1 MQKRRVLV
9 VGWDAADWKVI
20 EPLMAAGQMPHLAR
34 LVDRG
39 VMGNIATL
47 EPVLSPM
54 LWTSIATGKRPYK
67 HGVLGFSEVVAQT
80 GVVRPVSSLSRRT
93 KAIWNILHQEGLVCH
108 VIGWWPSQP
117 VEPVRGV
124 MVSNHFHV
132 ASTPLGTPWPV
143 PRTAVHPEEL
153 GSELADLRIHP
164 LELDGETLQFFVP
177 RAAEIDQQADRR
189 LVPLAKVIAECASVN
204 AVASHVLATRPD
216 WDFAAVYLDAI
227 DHFSH
232 GFMRYH
238 PPRLPWIPEPDFE
251 LYSRVI
257 SAAYVLHDRMLG
269 GLLELAGDDATVIV
283 LSDHGFHPDH
293 LRPRVLPNEPAGP
306 AAEHRRFGMFVAAG
320 PGIRRDELVG
330 SASLLD
336 VTPTLLSLY
345 GLPVGRDMD
354 GRVLA
359 AIYDQPPAERFIDS
373 WDAVP
378 GDAALN
384 PPSEQADSEAA
395 AAMLKQ
401 MADLGYIDA
410 IGDDR
415 QKSIDQTVREERY
428 NLARALV
435 DGGRLDEAA
444 VIFADLW
451 DRWPNASR
459 FGVHLLQAL
468 LAADRVLEA
477 RETFGRLQERK
488 QAAVEAG
495 RRELDA
501 LLGAIRRRL
510 GLAEHEPVGGEL
522 LPEAEQHT
530 LRQLVAQTTTNRPTF
545 AYLEGSLLAAE
556 GRWSEALVALDAA
569 AKVQTSQQPSL
580 QLKRAEVLLKLRRP
594 QEALAAFAGAAEL
607 DPLNAA
613 AHLGAAR
620 VSLALGDVAR
630 AGSEA
635 RAAITCN
642 FDLPQAHVLA
652 GLAAWRQTNHA
663 EAERFLRNA
672 VEINPVFP
680 AGQRTLAAF
689 EARVKRDYA
698 AASERLEL
706 ARQARR
712 RIVRLR
718 AGIRPEGQHPDEYQR
733 SFPRE
738 AVAWAGGGSG
748 GAVPPV
754 VPPWQRCVVVVTGL
768 PRSGTSMM
776 MQMLAAGGIPVM
788 ADDLRAADENNQ
800 RGYLEFDPVKRL
812 AADNGWLR
820 DAVGRAVKIVSP
832 LLAHLDKQLTYRIV
846 HMVRPVREVVASQRT
861 MVSRLGRSGAD
872 ISDEALVAILERQL
886 AAARV
891 LLDDLRAR
899 GRAAVVEVAYVA
911 TMRDPQTTAARL
923 ADFFALGFDDR
934 GAAAAV
940 DPLLYRSTGGGG
952 REPPLRSTAATTN

>member
-20 EPLMAAGQMPHLAR
+20 EPLMAAGQMPQLAG

-80 GVVRPVSSLSRRT
+80 GTVRPVSSLSRRT
-93 KAIWNILHQEGLVCH
+93 KAIWNILHQEGLACH

-132 ASTPLGTPWPV
+132 ASAPPGAPWPV
-143 PRTAVHPEEL
+143 PRTAVHPEAL
-153 GSELADLRIHP
+153 GPELADLRIHP
-164 LELDGETLQFFVP
+164 LELDGESLQFFVP
-177 RAAEIDQQADRR
+177 RAAEIDQRADRR
-189 LVPLAKVIAECASVN
+189 LVSLAKVVAECVSVN
-204 AVASHVLATRPD
+204 AVATHVLATRPD

-232 GFMRYH
+232 LFMRYH
-238 PPRLPWIPEPDFE
+238 PPRLPWIPERDFE

-257 SAAYVLHDRMLG
+257 AAAYAVHDRMLG

-293 LRPRVLPNEPAGP
+293 LRPKVLPNEPAGP

-320 PGIRRDELVG
+320 PGIRRDELLG
-330 SASLLD
+330 SASLVD
-336 VTPTLLSLY
+336 VAPTILALY

-354 GRVLA
+354 GRVLT
-359 AIYDQPPAERFIDS
+359 DLFEQPPAERFIDS
-373 WDAVP
+373 WDSVP

-395 AAMLKQ
+395 AAMLRQ

-415 QKSIDQTVREERY
+415 QKAIDQTVREERY

-435 DGGRLDEAA
+435 DGGRLAEAA
-444 VIFADLW
+444 EIFADLW
-451 DRWPNASR
+451 DRWPHASR
-459 FGVHLLQAL
+459 FGVHLLQTQ
-468 LAADRVLEA
+468 LATDRILEA
-477 RETFGRLQERK
+477 RETFGLLQERK
-488 QAAVEAG
+488 QAAIEAG
-495 RRELDA
+495 RLELDA
-501 LLGAIRRRL
+501 FQAGIRRRL
-510 GLAEHEPVGGEL
+510 GVAADEPVGGEQL
-522 LPEAEQHT
+522 TEAEHHT
-530 LRQLVAQTTTNRPTF
+530 LRQLSAQVTTNRPAF

-556 GRWSEALVALDAA
+556 GRWSEALAALDAA
-569 AKVQTSQQPSL
+569 ANVQTSQQPSL
-580 QLKRAEVLLKLRRP
+580 QLKRAEVLVRLRRP
-594 QEALAAFAGAAEL
+594 QEALAVFAGVAAL

-620 VSLALGDVAR
+620 LSLALGDVAR
-630 AGSEA
+630 AGTEA
-635 RAAITCN
+635 RAAITCS
-642 FDLPQAHVLA
+642 FDLPQAHLLA
-652 GLAAWRQTNHA
+652 GLAAWRQGSHA

-672 VEINPVFP
+672 VEVNPVFP

-689 EARVKRDYA
+689 EARVNRDYA
-698 AASERLEL
+698 AAGRRLEL
-706 ARQARR
+706 ARQAHR
-712 RIVRLR
+712 RIVRWR
-718 AGIRPEGQHPDEYQR
+718 AGIRPEGQHPAEYR
-733 SFPRE
+733 SRFAAEPSPP
-738 AVAWAGGGSG
+738 AGSG
-748 GAVPPV
+748 TAAAPAPAVPPW
-754 VPPWQRCVVVVTGL
+754 PECVVLVTGL

-776 MQMLAAGGIPVM
+776 MQMLAAGGIPVL

-812 AADNGWLR
+812 ASANGWLQ

-832 LLAHLDKQLTYRIV
+832 LLPHLDSRLTYRIV

-861 MVSRLGRSGAD
+861 MTSRLGRSGAD
-872 ISDEALVAILERQL
+872 ISDEALAAILERQL
-886 AAARV
+886 ASARV
-891 LLDDLRAR
+891 LLDDLRDR
-899 GRAAVVEVAYVA
+899 GRAVVVEVDYPAAMRDPAAIAARVESLFETGFDRVKAAAVVEPTLHRAK
-911 TMRDPQTTAARL
+911 
-923 ADFFALGFDDR
+923 
-934 GAAAAV
+934 AAA
-940 DPLLYRSTGGGG
+940 G
-952 REPPLRSTAATTN
+952 